1 MCCRRGS
8 EVDVLEA
15 PPERRFQKCMETG
28 ERRPFTP
35 GREITDLPDVE
46 TENRE
51 TLELAMGGA
60 VAWSQVG

>member
-1 MCCRRGS
+1 
-8 EVDVLEA
+8 
-15 PPERRFQKCMETG
+15 METG